1 MFFAAR
7 CCETRNKAYGNDVID
22 ITYLGESTHQKFFF
36 SADGSTQK
44 QVVFNGSYAC
54 ISYEKHEKSH
64 GFAMWR

>member
-22 ITYLGESTHQKFFF
+22 ITYLGESTHQKVFFF
-36 SADGSTQK
+36 FQLMV
-44 QVVFNGSYAC
+44 QRNGSYAC